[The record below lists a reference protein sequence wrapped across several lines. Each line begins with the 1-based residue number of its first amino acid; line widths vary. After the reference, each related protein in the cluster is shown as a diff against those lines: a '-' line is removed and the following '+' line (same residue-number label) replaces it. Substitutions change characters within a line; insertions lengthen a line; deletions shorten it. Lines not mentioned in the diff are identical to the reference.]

1 MNEEWVIRISTVHGL
16 YVGRHRVH
24 LSVPLD
30 KVILIMFNLRAA
42 GQLPGIVP
50 SPYQATDV
58 ILYFLKEPK
67 APIILYPEDPTYEH

>member
-1 MNEEWVIRISTVHGL
+1 MNEWHICISTSRGL
-16 YVGRHRVH
+16 YVGRHRVQMN
-24 LSVPLD
+24 VPLD
-30 KVILIMFNLRAA
+30 KMILAMFNLRAA